1 MFLERKEYRK
11 NFNSSG
17 QIYISGEILEFIS
30 YDVSV
35 KGILV
40 DIIPG
45 ILLAEMSDFEA
56 LLKENNSA
64 EIFVKDL
71 MLTGEAD
78 IAWAKQE
85 DGKILLGLEFRDV
98 MYNAEKLWRKRRYYR
113 RKKKFSGTLLV
124 GVKPIAFQAINTSVD
139 GMSIELSQLDTDCTL
154 EAGNVI
160 RLLIDGQEMSAQSK
174 VIWINASGEGYY
186 VLGLRYLAIE

>member
-1 MFLERKEYRK
+1 M
-11 NFNSSG
+11 
-17 QIYISGEILEFIS
+17 
-30 YDVSV
+30 
-35 KGILV
+35 
-40 DIIPG
+40 
-45 ILLAEMSDFEA
+45 ADFES

-78 IAWAKQE
+78 IAWAKQDNE
-85 DGKILLGLEFRDV
+85 KILLGLEFRDV

-124 GVKPIAFQAINTSVD
+124 GVKPVVFQSINTSVD
-139 GMSIELSQLDTDCTL
+139 GMSIELSQADSSL
-154 EAGNVI
+154 EPGNVI
-160 RLLIDGQEMSAQSK
+160 RLLIDGQETSAYGK
-174 VIWINASGEGYY
+174 IIWINASGDEYS

>member
-17 QIYISGEILEFIS
+17 QLYISGEILDFTS

-40 DIIPG
+40 DIVPG
-45 ILLAEMSDFEA
+45 ILLAEMCDFET

-78 IAWAKQE
+78 IAWAKL
-85 DGKILLGLEFRDV
+85 DNGKILLGLEFRDV

-113 RKKKFSGTLLV
+113 RKKRFSGTLLV
-124 GVKPIAFQAINTSVD
+124 GAKPVAFQAINTSVD
-139 GMSIELSQLDTDCTL
+139 GMAIELSQLDSTL
-154 EAGNVI
+154 KPGNVI
-160 RLLIDGQEMSAQSK
+160 RLLIDGQESSAHGK
-174 VIWINASGEGYY
+174 IVWINASSEEYS